1 MTRANLESLRNETN
15 CRPTRIAKDEGM
27 IKSEK
32 ARPPIRLSFEL
43 RHYFVLCHS
52 DFACRAEAARRRV
65 IVSTRSA
72 PRHRAQPQLVHRWPW
87 LLHGNC
93 QRRLA
98 LFFLAH
104 RARSSCGTPRRFAA
118 FD

>member
-1 MTRANLESLRNETN
+1 MTKREMSNVHGMKRNYEA
-15 CRPTRIAKDEGM
+15 RIAKDEGM

-32 ARPPIRLSFEL
+32 ARPR
-43 RHYFVLCHS
+43 FVCHS

-72 PRHRAQPQLVHRWPW
+72 PRHRAQPPLVHRWPW

-104 RARSSCGTPRRFAA
+104 PARSSCGRPRRFAA